1 MGEVDLL
8 ESALDKTADLVA
20 AVTDDQRGLPTPCP
34 EYDVQAL
41 VGHVVSWAQ
50 VFADAAQGE
59 RSEVDPSSYRA
70 EDPAQDFRD
79 AAGRMVDGWR
89 RHGLD
94 RTVPMAH
101 SDLPGDMAFSMTLME
116 YVVHGWD
123 LAVATHRPVPYTDEE
138 AEVALARA
146 RRTLA
151 PEYRGPD
158 RSFGAEVDVPDSAP
172 PLARLAGFVGRRPAA
187 P

>member
-1 MGEVDLL
+1 MREVDLL

-20 AVTDDQRGLPTPCP
+20 AVTDDEQALPTPCP

-41 VGHVVSWAQ
+41 VAHVVAWAQ
-50 VFADAAQGE
+50 VFADAAQGH
-59 RSEVDPSSYRA
+59 RSGVDPSAYRA
-70 EDPAQDFRD
+70 ADPVQDFRD
-79 AAGRMVDGWR
+79 AAGRMVGAWR
-89 RHGLD
+89 RLGLD
-94 RTVPMAH
+94 RTVPMMH
-101 SDLPGDMAFSMTLME
+101 SDLPGDMVFSMTLME

-123 LAVATHRPVPYTDEE
+123 LAVATGRPAPYTDEE
-138 AEVALARA
+138 AEEALARA

-158 RSFGAEVDVPDSAP
+158 KSFGHEVDVPAGAP
-172 PLARLAGFVGRRPAA
+172 AVDRLAGFVGRRPAG